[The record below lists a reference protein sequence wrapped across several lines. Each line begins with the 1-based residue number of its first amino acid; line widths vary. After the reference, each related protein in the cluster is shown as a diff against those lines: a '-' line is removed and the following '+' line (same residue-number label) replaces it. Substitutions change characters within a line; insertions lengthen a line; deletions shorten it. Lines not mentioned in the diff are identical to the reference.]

1 MSKQENTPTKAQAL
15 EAMQALLKTKEEK
28 VRYDG
33 KPRDRF
39 YCGRTAPIRFR
50 TFYCQALGLAE
61 DIADTAIYNA
71 LEVEGLVAVGVPRET
86 ALLMSRQEY

>member
-1 MSKQENTPTKAQAL
+1 MSKQESTPAIAEAL
-15 EAMQALLKTKEEK
+15 EAMQGLLKTKEGKIK
-28 VRYDG
+28 VDG

-39 YCGRTAPIRFR
+39 YCGRTVPIRFR